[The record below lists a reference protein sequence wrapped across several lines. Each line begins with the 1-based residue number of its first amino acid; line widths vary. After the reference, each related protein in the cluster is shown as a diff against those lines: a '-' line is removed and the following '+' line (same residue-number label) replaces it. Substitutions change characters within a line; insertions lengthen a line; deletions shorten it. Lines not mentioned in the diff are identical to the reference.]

1 MADSSAIER
10 ARRRE
15 LLQQRCAFEREQLA
29 QEAQTVEADLG
40 RIDRGVRIARA
51 LTKPAVVTAGV
62 AALTMLGPGRA
73 LKLVGR
79 GLMLWSTAKRI
90 FKSVR

>member
-1 MADSSAIER
+1 MADSRENER

-29 QEAQTVEADLG
+29 QEAQAVETDLG
-40 RIDRGVRIARA
+40 RIDRGVRLVRA
-51 LTKPAVVTAGV
+51 LTKPTVVTAGV

-90 FKSVR
+90 FKRSR

>member
-1 MADSSAIER
+1 MAESHAIDR

-29 QEAQTVEADLG
+29 HEAESVEAELG
-40 RIDRGVRIARA
+40 RIDRGVRLARA
-51 LTKPAVVTAGV
+51 LTRPAVVTAGV

-79 GLMLWSTAKRI
+79 GLMLWSTAKRL
-90 FKSVR
+90 FKTVR